1 MILPEKPPEGSLQRG
16 NRILKRTAAF
26 LLLAFA
32 LPGLAQSDPPGPP
45 VASPDPALVNP
56 FLDSVTVKL
65 SIGNNAGIIRWD
77 TSSSSAPLPADGGIP
92 YLGPIVVHGS
102 TYLRT
107 AADYPDPALTS
118 MTKNYHFLRDA
129 KPVINFTS
137 PTVGQSFRAGQ
148 TVHLVATATDA
159 EDPASLTVKF
169 YRPSTAG
176 WFELTPVS
184 NSLTSYTVDWIID
197 GSTSAGPAQL
207 LAVVA
212 DPQGAVDTATIAIV
226 IAANKAPTA
235 NLTSPANNSSYIAPA
250 TVTLAANAS
259 DPDGSVTKV
268 EFYKGANLVGTATT
282 GPPWTIGPIT
292 LPESTYQFHAV
303 AYDNGA
309 PVLSGTSPTF
319 TVMVVKNN
327 PPADSITFPQ
337 NGKTYYAPFV
347 ANVAANAS
355 DHDGGVAKV
364 NFYDGTVLEASDSA
378 PPWGYT
384 HTYQAGS
391 YTLTA
396 TATDSVGDS
405 TTSVPVKFTVI
416 VNQKPT
422 AKIGKDTTLVLPT
435 LSCQLSS
442 AGSADP
448 EGTAL
453 RYKWTGPA
461 GVTFNNDSAANP
473 IAQFPTNGTGNYV
486 IQVKVTDRG
495 EPVLSDSAKMTV
507 TIWSKPAITSSLT
520 AGAVANQNYTYTI
533 TGTGFPAPTF
543 DAPAATRPA
552 WLSYNATTNTLSGK
566 PTAQGSFNVGL
577 TAVNSAGSDAK
588 TLVITVGDSLYK
600 PSITSAL
607 SATAKAGSGFNY
619 VITARGNPTNFTYTV
634 TGLPAGLSL
643 SGATIAGTPTA
654 SGNFT
659 VSITVT
665 NGLGSDQKNLALTV
679 NQDVRITQDLPDSL
693 PSVLD
698 KGSATF
704 TVQAIGF
711 PKPSYQWQYSQS
723 SPTGGFGPV
732 GTNSNTYAINPVST
746 ESIGWYRVIVKNG
759 SGPDVT
765 SKSCYLK
772 VNPLPAPVK
781 IIQNPTA
788 LVAVVGDKVQF
799 KAKATGEPLPLSYR
813 WFKGYPTRTAITAA
827 KADDTVLTLDSA
839 TIGMSAVYSV
849 RVTSINF
856 PKDST
861 NASYSAWSDTA
872 RLSVQLPK
880 LAKPTANPPGGTI
893 YSPTQVT
900 LTLPAPGA
908 TIWYT
913 LNGVDPIQGAPNL
926 QYTEGGSILI
936 DSTRTLKAKAYY
948 PNVYRASDVMTEVYT
963 MTAPNKS
970 AKPIIGPADSVFTGT
985 LTVTIVAPD
994 GSDVYYSL
1002 DGSDPLASNR
1012 KYPPEGIVISGT
1024 TQVIAVAKKAGFIPS
1039 DTASRTFTL
1048 AKPKP
1053 KVLTPEFSPDG
1064 GSFSGVLAVRITCPT
1079 PSAILHYTT
1088 DGKDPDSNSAVL
1100 AGAGL
1105 TLAKTTEVKVIG
1117 ILKDY
1122 QNSDIVTRD
1131 FHLGPGPITATPPG
1145 DTIFD
1150 GQIKVKLTVSP
1161 PEAVIHYTPDGTLP
1175 NDQSPVFPAEGLN
1188 LATTTTLTAIAYLGT
1203 QPGKPQTFSY
1213 TLNHGSLITPIP
1225 VTPNNVLTFKDT
1237 LVIGL
1242 LSTPGASIYFTTDG
1256 SEPAIIPGNLYQK
1269 PIVLDRTATL
1279 QAMAVENGF
1288 DNSKVLVATY
1298 SLVPDKPEIKPPGGS
1313 YPLPLQVKLMDSS
1326 RTANLY
1332 YTLDG
1337 STPTAATG
1345 YPYQRGTTIRLDSS
1359 VTLKAVAVAGNIA
1372 SEIAAESYSAT
1383 QIGDTTLEPGHTLV
1397 LGGGY
1402 TLRNPENE
1410 QATAKVHTGSPFASG
1425 LVGFDA
1431 VQYTLTLSLANA
1443 ANGATQAFPKLTFTS
1458 PASESRS
1465 LYKVEP
1471 SGKIFFVTSADTV
1484 TLGAGTYFMGIDTL
1498 PPTIACT
1505 PESFDDKDSTRVVF
1519 TIHDNVSNLSY
1530 NLSRNDDTTRNIS
1543 GGFLFSEQAIP
1554 SQLKHPAGALKPLY
1568 VQMIVT
1574 DYHQTA
1580 YFPGRDPHAML
1591 SLAQRFSPL
1600 QGPPAWKIG
1609 AHANY
1614 LYDFVSIPL
1623 ALNPPL
1629 TLDGLRALNPNAQI
1643 EGAQYDVGVA
1653 KFTSL
1658 PGNTQLLAGHGYWIA
1673 AHAAV
1678 SALRMDRAEASG
1690 GNGKAVFTVALHK
1703 GWNQISNPNLETLY
1717 WPFSRA
1723 LDDYNTFPVK
1733 GLWGYDPALASP
1745 DYVQSDSLLP
1755 WRGYFV
1761 YDFYGDTVVT
1771 LLARPAASVSPAP
1784 PAAKIA
1790 AAGRIR
1796 MAMGWDGRSS
1806 LRLGADLAS
1815 RDGLGVEDEVA
1826 LPQRGDRYLR
1836 AVRDGHALASD
1847 WVRLDRGAVQRWRV
1861 EFGSAGDSL
1870 PSLRVADLSLPE
1882 GDEAWA
1888 FSYSRKLKFP
1898 LLPGAEIPASGLA
1911 RDSLI
1916 VVAGPKDQIA
1926 GLDLMREFS
1935 AVAPAL
1941 DAKITLAQDGFG
1953 LRLSLPSRAR
1963 IRATVWSLRGARL
1976 GTLSSGLL
1984 SEGTYDFVFA
1994 KDFSDRPA
2002 RLGPGM
2008 YVLSVDVRGQD
2019 VSARLSR
2026 KVLISR

>member
-1 MILPEKPPEGSLQRG
+1 
-16 NRILKRTAAF
+16 LKRTAAI

-32 LPGLAQSDPPGPP
+32 LPGLAQSDPPSAP
-45 VASPDPALVNP
+45 VANPDPLDVNP
-56 FLDSVTVKL
+56 FLDSQAVTLK
-65 SIGNNAGIIRWD
+65 IGNNAGVIRWD
-77 TSSSSAPLPADGGIP
+77 TSSSSALLPADGGLP
-92 YLGPIVVHGS
+92 YLGPIVIHGS

-107 AADYPDPALTS
+107 AADYPDLTTL
-118 MTKNYHFLRDA
+118 TKNYHYTRDA
-129 KPVINFTS
+129 KPDIKFTS
-137 PTVGQSFRAGQ
+137 PTAGQSIRAGQ
-148 TVHLVATATDA
+148 VVHLIATATDP
-159 EDPASLTVKF
+159 DGPAPLSVSF
-169 YRPSTAG
+169 YRATPTG
-176 WFELTPVS
+176 WDELTPVS
-184 NSLTSYTVDWIID
+184 NTANSYAADWATD
-197 GSTSAGPAQL
+197 GASVGAAQFRAIATDAK
-207 LAVVA
+207 LAS
-212 DPQGAVDTATIAIV
+212 DTATISIT
-226 IAANKAPTA
+226 IAANKIPTA
-235 NLTSPANNSSYIAPA
+235 NLTSPANNSTYIAPA
-250 TVTLAANAS
+250 TITLAANAT
-259 DPDGSVTKV
+259 DDGSVTKV
-268 EFYKGANLVGTATT
+268 EFYKGNTLLGTATG
-282 GPPWTIGPIT
+282 GPPWSIAPISFQ
-292 LPESTYQFHAV
+292 ESTYQFHAV

-309 PVLSGTSPTF
+309 PVQQGTSPIF

-347 ANVAANAS
+347 ANVAANAT

-364 NFYDGTVLEASDSA
+364 NFYDGTVLEATDTA
-378 PPWGYT
+378 PPWGYA
-384 HTYQAGS
+384 HTYQAGN

-396 TATDSVGDS
+396 TATDSIGDS
-405 TTSVPVKFTVI
+405 TVSAPVKFTVV

-442 AGSADP
+442 AGSSDP

-473 IAQFPTNGTGNYV
+473 IAQFPSNGTGNYL

-495 EPVLSDSAKMTV
+495 EPVLADSAKMTV
-507 TIWSKPAITSSLT
+507 TIWSKPAITSSLAAST
-520 AGAVANQNYTYTI
+520 VANQNYSYTI
-533 TGTGFPAPTF
+533 TGTGFPAPTL
-543 DAPAATRPA
+543 DAPAASRPA
-552 WLSYNATTNTLSGK
+552 WLSFDASTSTLSGK
-566 PTAQGSFNVGL
+566 PTAQGTFNVGL
-577 TAVNSAGSDAK
+577 SAVNGAGSDTK
-588 TLVITVGDSLYK
+588 TLVITVGDSLYM
-600 PSITSAL
+600 PSITSPL
-607 SATAKAGSGFNY
+607 SATAKVGSAFNY
-619 VITARGNPTNFTYTV
+619 AITARGNPTNFTYKV
-634 TGLPAGLSL
+634 SGLPAGLTL
-643 SGATIAGTPTA
+643 SGATIGGTPTA
-654 SGNFT
+654 SGNFA

-679 NQDVRITQDLPDSL
+679 NQDPRITQDLPDSL

-698 KGSATF
+698 KGTATF
-704 TVQAIGF
+704 TVKAIGF
-711 PKPSYQWQYSQS
+711 PSPSYQWQYSPTS
-723 SPTGGFGPV
+723 ATGGFSPV
-732 GTNSNTYAINPVST
+732 GTNSNSYSINPVST

-759 SGPDVT
+759 SGPNVT
-765 SKSCYLK
+765 SKSCYLN

-788 LVAVVGDKVQF
+788 QVAVVGDKVQF
-799 KAKATGEPLPLSYR
+799 KAKATGEPLPLLYH
-813 WFKGYPTRTAITAA
+813 WFRGYPNRIEMAPA
-827 KADDTVLTLDSA
+827 KADDTVLTLDPA
-839 TIGMSAVYSV
+839 TSGMSTVYSV
-849 RVTSINF
+849 RVTSSNF
-856 PKDST
+856 LKDSA
-861 NASYSAWSDTA
+861 NANYFAWSDTA

-880 LAKPTANPPGGTI
+880 LAKPTASPAGSTI
-893 YSPTQVT
+893 YSPTLVA
-900 LTLPAPGA
+900 LTSPVAGA
-908 TIWYT
+908 TLWYT
-913 LNGVDPIQGAPNL
+913 LNGVDPIQGAPSL
-926 QYTEGGSILI
+926 QYSAGGSILI

-948 PNVYRASDVMTEVYT
+948 TGVYRSSDVMTEVYT
-963 MTAPNKS
+963 LTAPNKS
-970 AKPIIGPADSVFTGT
+970 AKPIINPADSVFTGT

-994 GSDVYYSL
+994 GSDVYYST

-1012 KYPPEGIVISGT
+1012 PYPPGGVVISGT
-1024 TQVIAVAKKAGFIPS
+1024 TQVIAVAKKTGFIPS
-1039 DTASRTFTL
+1039 DTASKTFTL

-1064 GSFSGVLAVRITCPT
+1064 GSFSGTLAIRITCPT
-1079 PSAILHYTT
+1079 PNAILHYTT
-1088 DGKDPDSNSAVL
+1088 DGTDPDSNSAVL
-1100 AGAGL
+1100 VGAGL
-1105 TLAKTTEVKVIG
+1105 SLTKTTEVKVIG

-1122 QNSDIVTRD
+1122 GNSDIVTRD
-1131 FHLGPGPITATPPG
+1131 FRLGPGPIVATPPG
-1145 DTIFD
+1145 DSIFD
-1150 GQIKVKLTVSP
+1150 GQILVKLAVSP
-1161 PEAVIHYTPDGTLP
+1161 AEAVIHYTPDGTLP

-1188 LATTTTLTAIAYLGT
+1188 LTTTTTLTAIAYLGT
-1203 QPGKPQTFSY
+1203 QPGKPQTFGY
-1213 TLNHGSLITPIP
+1213 TLNHGALITPIP
-1225 VTPNNVLTFKDT
+1225 VTPNNALTFKDT
-1237 LVIGL
+1237 LVVSL

-1269 PIVLDRTATL
+1269 PIVLDRTAIL

-1288 DNSKVLVATY
+1288 ENSKVLVATY

-1313 YPLPLQVKLMDSS
+1313 YPLPLEVRLTDSS
-1326 RTANLY
+1326 RTANIF
-1332 YTLDG
+1332 YTLNG
-1337 STPTAATG
+1337 STPTAANG
-1345 YPYQRGTTIRLDSS
+1345 YPYQRGKTIRIDSS
-1359 VTLKAVAVAGNIA
+1359 LTLKAVAVAGNIA

-1383 QIGDTTLEPGHTLV
+1383 QIGDTTLEPGHTLI

-1410 QATAKVHTGSPFASG
+1410 QATAKVHTGSASSLG
-1425 LVGFDA
+1425 LAGFDA
-1431 VQYTLTLSLANA
+1431 VQYTLTLSLADA
-1443 ANGATQAFPKLTFTS
+1443 GTGGASKAFPMLAFTS

-1498 PPTIACT
+1498 PPTIEYA

-1519 TIHDNVSNLSY
+1519 TVHDNVSNLSY
-1530 NLSRNDDTTRNIS
+1530 NLSRNDDSTRDIS
-1543 GGFLFSEQAIP
+1543 GGFLFSDQAIP
-1554 SQLKHPAGALKPLY
+1554 TQMKHQPGVLKPLY

-1591 SLAQRFSPL
+1591 PLSQRLSPL
-1600 QGPPAWKIG
+1600 EGPAAWKIG
-1609 AHANY
+1609 ARAKY

-1629 TLDGLRALNPNAQI
+1629 TLDGLRALNPKAEI
-1643 EGAQYDVGVA
+1643 EAAQYDVGIA
-1653 KFTSL
+1653 NFTHL
-1658 PGNTQLLAGHGYWIA
+1658 PGSTPLQAGHGYWIA

-1678 SALRMDRAEASG
+1678 SSLHMDRAEATG

-1703 GWNQISNPNLETLY
+1703 GWNQVSNPNLETLY

-1723 LDDYNTFPVK
+1723 LDEYNTFPVK

-1771 LLARPAASVSPAP
+1771 LLTRPAASISPAP
-1784 PAAKIA
+1784 PAAAKVA
-1790 AAGRIR
+1790 SAGRIR

-1847 WVRLDRGAVQRWRV
+1847 WVRFNRGGVQRWRV

-1870 PSLRVADLSLPE
+1870 PSLRVADLALPD

-1888 FSYSRKLKFP
+1888 FSASRKLKFP

-1916 VVAGPKDQIA
+1916 VVAGPKDLVA

-1941 DAKITLAQDGFG
+1941 DAKVTLAQDGFG

-1976 GTLSSGLL
+1976 GALSTGPL

-2008 YVLSVDVRGQD
+2008 YVLSVDVRGTD